1 MSRLRTGLAGCCRPR
16 QPPRGTPVR
25 HRHRPAPICW
35 TSNPCPGRSSR
46 PVPTDHGE
54 PACHPEL
61 DVQTTSRPQR
71 PPLMP
76 VPRRV
81 SHQRQESA
89 SHMDLDATIR
99 GRYGAIFCTEAT
111 TTPTTI
117 PAVDPPGTKF
127 TARAQAESCL
137 GPAPDFGTT
146 TGLPAGDGV
155 PAAGPGRL
163 QRWDAD
169 NPGAGGHGP
178 TRVAKRGESGCRPA

>member
-1 MSRLRTGLAGCCRPR
+1 MSRLRAGLAGCCRPH

-25 HRHRPAPICW
+25 HHHRPAPICW
-35 TSNPCPGRSSR
+35 TSNPCLGRSSR

-54 PACHPEL
+54 PAGHPEL
-61 DVQTTSRPQR
+61 DVRTTSRPQR

-76 VPRRV
+76 VPRRG

-89 SHMDLDATIR
+89 SHMDATIR

-146 TGLPAGDGV
+146 TGLPAGGRN
-155 PAAGPGRL
+155 PRCRPGPVTAMGRR
-163 QRWDAD
+163 QPRNRRAR
-169 NPGAGGHGP
+169 PH
-178 TRVAKRGESGCRPA
+178 RVAKRGESGCRPA